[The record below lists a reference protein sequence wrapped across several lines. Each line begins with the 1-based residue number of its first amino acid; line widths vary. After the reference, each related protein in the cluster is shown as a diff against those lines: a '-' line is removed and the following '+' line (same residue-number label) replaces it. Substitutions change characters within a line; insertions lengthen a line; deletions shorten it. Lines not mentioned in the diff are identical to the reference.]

1 MRHEKLSPGI
11 LLAYQDYH
19 REGSRALVT
28 HRRSLGIVSPRSNLK
43 PIRTVVFV
51 YCDEQADLS
60 HLSEH
65 GIKINQN
72 RGKVRTAFLPIASL
86 DRLSEEPAIERIK
99 PSRKLHWRM
108 DVAPEKV
115 SLPSFQQKN
124 SRLSGKGVIIGIID
138 SGIDSAHPAF
148 AGRILRVWDQ
158 TLSGNG
164 VSEGDYGAELT
175 DKHLAMSLDTD
186 GHGTHVAGIAG
197 GSDNEF

>member
-11 LLAYQDYH
+11 LLAYEDYH
-19 REGSRALVT
+19 REGSQALVT
-28 HRRSLGIVSPRSNLK
+28 HRRSLGIVSPRSTLK
-43 PIRTVVFV
+43 PIRSVVFI

-60 HLSEH
+60 HLSQY

-72 RGKVRTAFLPIASL
+72 RGKVRTAFLPIESL
-86 DRLSEEPAIERIK
+86 GRLSEEPAIERIK

-108 DVAPEKV
+108 DVAPQKV
-115 SLPSFQQKN
+115 DLPLFYKQN
-124 SRLSGKGVIIGIID
+124 SRLSGKNVVIGIID

-148 AGRILRVWDQ
+148 SGRILRIWDQ

-164 VSEGDYGAELT
+164 VAEGDYGAELT

-186 GHGTHVAGIAG
+186 GHGTH
-197 GSDNEF
+197 